1 MAQITLKG
9 TPIHTCG
16 DLPEPGSQLPDFT
29 LTRGDLSD
37 VHLADF
43 AGKRKI
49 LSLVPSL
56 ETSVCATSARWF
68 NEEAGKLPN
77 TVVLVISA
85 DLPMAQKRFCEAE
98 GIENVV
104 ALSTFRS
111 TLGKD
116 YGVEIVDGP
125 IAGLLSRCIIVLD
138 EQDRVLYVEQ
148 VPEIGQEPDYNAA
161 LQALA

>member
-9 TPIHTCG
+9 TPIQTCG
-16 DLPEPGSQLPDFT
+16 ALPEPGTQIPDFT
-29 LTRGDLSD
+29 LTRSDLSS

-56 ETSVCATSARWF
+56 DTSVCATSARWF
-68 NEEAGKLPN
+68 NEEASKVSN

-85 DLPMAQKRFCEAE
+85 DLPFAQNRFCETE
-98 GIENVV
+98 GIENVIT
-104 ALSTFRS
+104 LSSFRS
-111 TLGKD
+111 SIGKD

-148 VPEIGQEPDYNAA
+148 VPEIAQEPDYNAA
-161 LQALA
+161 LQALT

>member
-9 TPIHTCG
+9 TPIQTCG
-16 DLPEPGSQLPDFT
+16 ALPEPGTQLPDFT
-29 LTRGDLSD
+29 LTRSDLSS

-56 ETSVCATSARWF
+56 DTSVCATSARWF
-68 NEEAGKLPN
+68 NEEASKVSN

-85 DLPMAQKRFCEAE
+85 DLPFAQARFCETE
-98 GIENVV
+98 GIENVIT
-104 ALSTFRS
+104 LSSFRS
-111 TLGKD
+111 SIGKD

-148 VPEIGQEPDYNAA
+148 VPEIAQEPDYNAA
-161 LQALA
+161 LQALT